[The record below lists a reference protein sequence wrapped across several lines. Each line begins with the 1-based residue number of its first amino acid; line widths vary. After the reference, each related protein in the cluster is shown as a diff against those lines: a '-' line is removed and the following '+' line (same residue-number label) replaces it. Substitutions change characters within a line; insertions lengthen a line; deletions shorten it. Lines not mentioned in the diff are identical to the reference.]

1 MAFMRANIG
10 AKKELFLLSDELEE
24 IVFCKY
30 NNVNLPEGHYDE
42 EDEPSFD
49 EDVEE
54 EVRYVLEHFGIS
66 SFDIVLQHY
75 GQLSAEGYMDQT
87 DYCLGDT
94 YADVA
99 QQLLDAYYSGEVE
112 YMDADEIDDMNWLQ
126 SIVDEEQE
134 EE

>member
-10 AKKELFLLSDELEE
+10 AKKELFMVSDDLEE

-42 EDEPSFD
+42 DDEPHFD

-99 QQLLDAYYSGEVE
+99 NEMLYMYFDREVE
-112 YMDADEIDDMNWLQ
+112 YMDADEIEDMQWLQ
-126 SIVDEEQE
+126 SIVDAEPQE
-134 EE
+134 